1 MAVDPLELELL
12 VLKNLPGVTSVGEQP
27 ARGDEHRA
35 ARLNDIKIKLKLPGG
50 LQKPHD
56 PSAAAKWI
64 ATNCS
69 DANPTKLDAVR
80 AMKEKLRG
88 ILGGDALAAAEA
100 RALETPQNSGTSL
113 SGCSRAAAP
122 TGLAQ
127 SRRAGCGRPRSL
139 CTCALATFGRFSL
152 AMS

>member
-27 ARGDEHRA
+27 ARGDEHCA

-69 DANPTKLDAVR
+69 DAAPTKLDAAR

-88 ILGGDALAAAEA
+88 ILGGDALADAHLVL
-100 RALETPQNSGTSL
+100 RLIQRLGLEVSCSF
-113 SGCSRAAAP
+113 GCGHHCCCSAAAV
-122 TGLAQ
+122 ACFAA
-127 SRRAGCGRPRSL
+127 AGHGAPGV
-139 CTCALATFGRFSL
+139 AAAGGG
-152 AMS
+152 